1 MTIRQI
7 EEEYFNWLY
16 DIVCTDRYS
25 KQISYKKLLMY
36 LHDTEFRYLLFKDG
50 ARAEDGISLR
60 YRFAC
65 DRPDIIDA
73 DLYLEG
79 PCSVLEMMI
88 ALALRCEEN
97 IMDDPLIGNRTAQ
110 WFWGMVTNLGLGA
123 MYDSRFDIDRVEEA
137 VTRLL
142 ERKYK
147 RDGRGGLFTVRDC
160 SVDLRDIEIWIQL
173 CWYLDSIT

>member
-7 EEEYFNWLY
+7 REEYFEWLY
-16 DIVCTDRYS
+16 DIVCRDRYS
-25 KQISYKKLLMY
+25 KQISYRKLLMY

-65 DRPDIIDA
+65 DRLDIPDA
-73 DLYLEG
+73 DLCIEG
-79 PCSVLEMMI
+79 PCSVLEMMV

-110 WFWGMVTNLGLGA
+110 WFWGMIVNLGLGA
-123 MYDSRFDIDRVEEA
+123 MSDSRFDFRRVESA
-137 VTRLL
+137 ITRFL
-142 ERKYK
+142 ERQYDQ
-147 RDGRGGLFTVRDC
+147 DGRGGLFTVRDC
-160 SVDLRDIEIWIQL
+160 TADLRNVEIWNQL